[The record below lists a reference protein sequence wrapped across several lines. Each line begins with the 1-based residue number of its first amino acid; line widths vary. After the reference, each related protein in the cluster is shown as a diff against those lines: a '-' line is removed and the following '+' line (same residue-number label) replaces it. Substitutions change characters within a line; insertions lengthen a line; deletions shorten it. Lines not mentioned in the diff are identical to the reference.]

1 MIQSRQVEAFR
12 AVMLTGAMTAA
23 ADTLGVTQPA
33 VSRLI
38 RDFEAELGVALFL
51 RRGNLVVPTAQA
63 FDLLREVE
71 RSFVGLQQIR
81 AFASE
86 LRAGQGGCLKVAA
99 LPAVSASFLPRF
111 LAQFSRER
119 PNLRIVVDGLSSAVI
134 RERVSASHFDLG
146 IVSYP
151 FSNGALTIT
160 PVGDGAVV
168 AMPIGHRLAEVAVV
182 RLDDLRDERVILL
195 SRFTTGVQ
203 AIDIALQ
210 SLPNR
215 LPIETPL
222 ANIACSLVAEGMGL
236 AIVDV
241 FSAIEF
247 EGRGLVVRPFEP
259 SLIIGTAVI
268 HSSERPLSVIA
279 QQFHTE
285 LIESMQDHARATSM
299 RLPRDGGPGPK
310 MAGKS

>member
-1 MIQSRQVEAFR
+1 MIQSRQIEAFR
-12 AVMLTGAMTAA
+12 AVMLTGAMTTAA
-23 ADTLGVTQPA
+23 ETLGVTQPA

-38 RDFEAELGVALFL
+38 RDFEAELDVALFH

-71 RSFVGLQQIR
+71 RSFVGLQQIKS
-81 AFASE
+81 FASE
-86 LRAGQGGCLKVAA
+86 LRAGQGGYLKVAA
-99 LPAVSASFLPRF
+99 LPAVAAAYLPRF
-111 LAQFSRER
+111 LTKFSRER
-119 PNLRIVVDGLSSAVI
+119 PNLRVVIDGLPSTVI
-134 RERVSASHFDLG
+134 RERVSVGHFDIG
-146 IVSYP
+146 IVAYP

-168 AMPIGHRLAEVAVV
+168 AMPVGHRLADATTV
-182 RLDDLRDERVILL
+182 RLEDLRDEQVILL

-203 AIDIALQ
+203 VIDVALQ

-222 ANIACSLVAEGMGL
+222 SSIACSLVTEGMGV

-241 FSAIEF
+241 FSTIEF
-247 EGRGLVVRPFEP
+247 EGRGLVARPFDP
-259 SLIIGTAVI
+259 GSIIGTAVI

-279 QQFHTE
+279 QQFHKE
-285 LIESMQDHARATSM
+285 LVGSMQGYARS
-299 RLPRDGGPGPK
+299 RFQ
-310 MAGKS
+310 S